1 LIKYCLNFDQK
12 MYVCENLQI
21 MVRTRGLRRVLV
33 RVIGRALGRGDN
45 RDSDDVL
52 QQWRPTTFTR
62 RQREAAAVAEELFQH
77 TEEVVDDAEGFP
89 GGHCD
94 TSVLTT
100 YADHVAVLGG

>member
-1 LIKYCLNFDQK
+1 MIKYCLNFDQK

-52 QQWRPTTFTR
+52 QQ
-62 RQREAAAVAEELFQH
+62 
-77 TEEVVDDAEGFP
+77 
-89 GGHCD
+89 
-94 TSVLTT
+94 
-100 YADHVAVLGG
+100 